1 VNPNEVQELKRE
13 VQYLQERVEYLIVRI
28 SELEERL
35 QEQQKGQEHHA
46 NERSTG
52 AGGTDESGK

>member
-1 VNPNEVQELKRE
+1 VNPNEIQELKRE

-35 QEQQKGQEHHA
+35 QEQQKGQEQHA
-46 NERSTG
+46 IERSTG
-52 AGGTDESGK
+52 AGGTGESGK